1 MFLIYKNVNNLQ
13 KLEVNRLIKEL
24 DFVKSDL
31 DYKSELL
38 SEADNHFMK
47 SVSNFLDNHP
57 HLKQVFEERL
67 QKKSNIIIEENI
79 NSIPESDIIEE
90 EIKGPKLKS
99 LYRTIAKTT
108 HPDKFNDNN
117 LKELYLEA
125 TSAYESNDI
134 LAIFA
139 VCDKLKIPYEVTE
152 EETNLL
158 RLEIKTLRNRL
169 GFIESTFTWQ
179 WFNQEEENQKYLIVL
194 NYIKSQMSL

>member
-1 MFLIYKNVNNLQ
+1 MDTLQ

-31 DYKSELL
+31 NYKTELL

-47 SVSNFLDNHP
+47 SVNSFLDNHP
-57 HLKQVFEERL
+57 HLKQVFDERILKRNIEVKNVNTSEER
-67 QKKSNIIIEENI
+67 E
-79 NSIPESDIIEE
+79 IIEE
-90 EIKGPKLKS
+90 EVKEPKLKS

-108 HPDKFNDNN
+108 HPDKVNDNN

-125 TSAYESNDI
+125 TTAYESNNI

-158 RLEIKTLRNRL
+158 RQEIKSLKNRL
-169 GFIESTFTWQ
+169 VFLESTFTWQ
-179 WFNQEEENQKYLIVL
+179 WINQEEDKGRDLVIF
-194 NYIKSQMSL
+194 NYIKSQMNL

>member
-1 MFLIYKNVNNLQ
+1 MNNLQ

-31 DYKSELL
+31 NYKSELL
-38 SEADNHFMK
+38 SEADSHFMK
-47 SVSNFLDNHP
+47 SVNSFLDNHP
-57 HLKQVFEERL
+57 HLKQVFDERIIKRNIEVKNVNTIEER
-67 QKKSNIIIEENI
+67 
-79 NSIPESDIIEE
+79 DIIEE
-90 EIKGPKLKS
+90 EVKEPKLKS

-108 HPDKFNDNN
+108 HPDKVNDNS

-125 TSAYESNDI
+125 TTAYESNNI

-158 RLEIKTLRNRL
+158 RQEIKSLKNRL
-169 GFIESTFTWQ
+169 VFLESTFTWQ
-179 WFNQEEENQKYLIVL
+179 WINQEEDKNRDLVIF
-194 NYIKSQMSL
+194 NYIKSQMNL

>member
-1 MFLIYKNVNNLQ
+1 MNNLQ

-31 DYKSELL
+31 NYKSELL
-38 SEADNHFMK
+38 SEADTHFMK
-47 SVSNFLDNHP
+47 SVNSFLDNHP
-57 HLKQVFEERL
+57 HLKQVFDERIL
-67 QKKSNIIIEENI
+67 KRNIEVKNVNTIEEQN
-79 NSIPESDIIEE
+79 IIEE
-90 EIKGPKLKS
+90 EVKEPKLKS

-108 HPDKFNDNN
+108 HPDKVNDNS

-125 TSAYESNDI
+125 TTAYESNNI

-158 RLEIKTLRNRL
+158 RQEIKSLKNRL
-169 GFIESTFTWQ
+169 VFLESTFTWQ
-179 WFNQEEENQKYLIVL
+179 WINQEEDKNRDLVIF
-194 NYIKSQMSL
+194 NYIKSQMNL